1 MLASSMGS
9 FAESEL
15 RAMAATSTVAKRA
28 TATAATAAAPPCR
41 RSNLGGNEL
50 VASSPIAPSAKHV
63 VRKMRVL

>member
-1 MLASSMGS
+1 VLASSMGS

-41 RSNLGGNEL
+41 RPDLGGDEL
-50 VASSPIAPSAKHV
+50 VASHTAPSAKHV